1 MDQTLLTYVLL
12 SINGLLALSLL
23 SLMFLHRKMVK
34 KSKDY
39 LTFQGKVKDAERFIL
54 DAQIEARETLLKASN
69 KSTDIVKKAELFKGD
84 LEGSF
89 ETALK
94 ESFNDIRR
102 EVAVIFKRASE
113 DFSSEAKRDMQTFS
127 ANLHSE
133 TENIKGIIT
142 EGITSAIKKAE
153 EEVDEYR
160 AERMKNID
168 KEIKERVDSISK
180 EILGKSLDIEDHLK
194 LVTESL
200 GKAKRENVL

>member
-1 MDQTLLTYVLL
+1 MDQTLFTYVLL
-12 SINGLLALSLL
+12 FVNGLLGVSFLI
-23 SLMFLHRKMVK
+23 LMFLYRKTVK
-34 KSKDY
+34 KGKDY
-39 LTFQGKVKDAERFIL
+39 LTFQGKIKDAESFISG
-54 DAQIEARETLLKASN
+54 AQIEARETLLKASN
-69 KSTDIVKKAELFKGD
+69 KSADIVKKAELFKGD
-84 LEGSF
+84 LEENF

-94 ESFNDIRR
+94 ENFDDIRR
-102 EVAVIFKRASE
+102 EVAVIFKKASE
-113 DFSSEAKRDMQTFS
+113 DFSSEAKRDMQEFS

-133 TENIKGIIT
+133 TESIKGIIT

-160 AERMKNID
+160 AERIKNID

-180 EILGKSLDIEDHLK
+180 EILGKSLDMEDHLK